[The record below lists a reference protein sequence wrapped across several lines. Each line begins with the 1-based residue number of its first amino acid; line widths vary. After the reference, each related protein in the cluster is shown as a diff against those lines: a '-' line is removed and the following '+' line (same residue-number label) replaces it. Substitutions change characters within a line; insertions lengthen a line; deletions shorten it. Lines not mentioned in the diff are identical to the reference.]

1 MNLAGKCSYRRTLP
15 HLQKDDRPVFITF
28 CTLNRWALPERAR
41 RAALEGCLA
50 EGRRTM
56 ALHAA
61 VVMPDHV
68 HLIFT
73 ANRRPDGWN
82 FSLPEILQAVKS
94 RSARAVNAILHRN
107 GPVWQKEFFDHVL
120 RSNENLN
127 EKVEYLLMNPLRAG
141 LVQDWREYAWLW
153 RGEIPVI

>member
-1 MNLAGKCSYRRTLP
+1 MSLARKYSYRRTLP
-15 HLQKDDRPVFITF
+15 HLQKDDRPVFVTF
-28 CTLNRWALPERAR
+28 CTLNRWNLPDGAR
-41 RAALEGCLA
+41 RAALQSCFE
-50 EGRRTM
+50 ENGRSM

-73 ANRRPDGWN
+73 ANRKPDGWN

-94 RSARAVNAILHRN
+94 RSARAVNAILQRI
-107 GPVWQKEFFDHVL
+107 GPVWQSESFDHML
-120 RSNENLN
+120 RSNENLGD
-127 EKVEYLLMNPLRAG
+127 KVEYLLMNPVRAG
-141 LVQDWREYAWLW
+141 LVQDWKEYAWLW